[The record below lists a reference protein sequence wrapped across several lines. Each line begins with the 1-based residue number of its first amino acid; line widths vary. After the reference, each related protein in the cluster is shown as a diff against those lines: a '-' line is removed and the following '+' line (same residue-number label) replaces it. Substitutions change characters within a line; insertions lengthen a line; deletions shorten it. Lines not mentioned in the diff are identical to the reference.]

1 MFKAIG
7 NVNVAVG
14 EIIRHTITPAVLPI
28 LERNLV
34 PDAVIRF
41 AIQRELEMEL
51 QKINKLTVEEKAEK
65 TRLFVEELKKLPI
78 AIQQEKA
85 NEQHYEVPD
94 EFYYAVLGPYL
105 KYSSG
110 FWKDENTTLAESEIY
125 MLDLYVERAGIV
137 DGMSVIDL
145 GCGWGSVSLYL
156 ASRFP
161 NCEITSVSNSHS
173 QKAFIM
179 GKAAERGYKNIN
191 VYTGDINTFDLPEAE
206 FYGKADRVIS
216 IEMFEHM
223 KNYELLLEKVSNWLK
238 PEGKLFIHIFT
249 HKDVPGHY
257 EKGWMT
263 DNFFSGGTLPSDSLL
278 LYFPK
283 HMSIEQHW
291 LVNGTHYQK
300 TLEAWCALMDSK
312 KKEVLP
318 ILERAYGVGQGVK
331 WYVNW

>member
-1 MFKAIG
+1 MYI
-7 NVNVAVG
+7 
-14 EIIRHTITPAVLPI
+14 
-28 LERNLV
+28 
-34 PDAVIRF
+34 
-41 AIQRELEMEL
+41 
-51 QKINKLTVEEKAEK
+51 
-65 TRLFVEELKKLPI
+65 
-78 AIQQEKA
+78 
-85 NEQHYEVPD
+85 
-94 EFYYAVLGPYL
+94 
-105 KYSSG
+105 
-110 FWKDENTTLAESEIY
+110 
-125 MLDLYVERAGIV
+125 
-137 DGMSVIDL
+137 
-145 GCGWGSVSLYL
+145 
-156 ASRFP
+156 
-161 NCEITSVSNSHS
+161 
-173 QKAFIM
+173 

-191 VYTGDINTFDLPEAE
+191 VYTGDINSFDLPEAE

-238 PEGKLFIHIFT
+238 PEGKLFVHIFT

-312 KKEVLP
+312 KKEVNSIDLKMN
-318 ILERAYGVGQGVK
+318 VV
-331 WYVNW
+331 